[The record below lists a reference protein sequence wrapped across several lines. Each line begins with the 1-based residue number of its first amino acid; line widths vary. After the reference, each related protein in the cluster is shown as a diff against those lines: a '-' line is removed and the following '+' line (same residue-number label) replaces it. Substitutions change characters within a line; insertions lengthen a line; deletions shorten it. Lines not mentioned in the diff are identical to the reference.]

1 MESKS
6 TLKVCYNTQRS
17 LFPLL
22 TYFPYYDGT
31 FLTLFARV
39 VNRTTVEPSNLF
51 DPKVASWVVEP
62 ELDKQNYDFPE
73 LVFFFLRKILNI
85 PDLNSQHIHKDLV
98 LCDELADHIKSLLQ
112 QQQLMS
118 AFYHEMT
125 VVPIMTRMEIEGI
138 GFDKLFLQ
146 QYRQSLLVRND

>member
-1 MESKS
+1 
-6 TLKVCYNTQRS
+6 
-17 LFPLL
+17 
-22 TYFPYYDGT
+22 
-31 FLTLFARV
+31 
-39 VNRTTVEPSNLF
+39 VEPSNLF
-51 DPKVASWVVEP
+51 DPKVGSWVVEP
-62 ELDKQNYDFPE
+62 ELDKQNYEFPE
-73 LVFFFLRKILNI
+73 LVFFFMRKILNI

-98 LCDELADHIKSLLQ
+98 LCDELADHIKGLLQ

-146 QYRQSLLVRND
+146 QYRQSLLVRC